1 MSDYRSVSLW
11 LDQLAEPLT
20 PRAAL
25 AGDIRADIAIVGAGF
40 TGLWTAYYLQRADP
54 SLTIVVLEKEIAGFG
69 ASGRNGGWCSALFP
83 TSWQRIAREH
93 SKPAAMAMRDA
104 MRGAVAEVGDVA
116 RTEGIDCDYHRGGTL
131 TFVRNRAQ
139 LTRARAEVAESLDSG
154 DDDVRFL
161 DSARLAEAVRA
172 PGMLGATFTPHCA
185 AIDPA
190 KLVRGLADLVVSRG
204 VTLYERTPAL
214 SIAPHQVV
222 TAGGVVTADSVI
234 RATEAFTV
242 ELPGRRRDL
251 APIYS
256 LIVATEPLGD
266 KRLADLG
273 LADRPTFA
281 DHGNVICYG
290 QRTASGRI
298 VFGGRGAP
306 YHFGS
311 SLGAA
316 HDRDLRVFARLR
328 RQLVDMFPSLH
339 GVAFTH
345 AWGGAVAA
353 PRDWHASVLFD
364 PATRMGSAG
373 GYVGDGVSTTNLAG
387 RTLANLVMG
396 DKTALT
402 TLPWV
407 GHTSRKW
414 EPEPLRWLG
423 VNAGLRVMTAAD
435 WIEAKTGRPS
445 RVAAVAGRLLGE

>member
-1 MSDYRSVSLW
+1 
-11 LDQLAEPLT
+11 
-20 PRAAL
+20 
-25 AGDIRADIAIVGAGF
+25 
-40 TGLWTAYYLQRADP
+40 
-54 SLTIVVLEKEIAGFG
+54 
-69 ASGRNGGWCSALFP
+69 
-83 TSWQRIAREH
+83 
-93 SKPAAMAMRDA
+93 
-104 MRGAVAEVGDVA
+104 VAEVGDVA

-242 ELPGRRRDL
+242 ELPGRRR
-251 APIYS
+251 
-256 LIVATEPLGD
+256 
-266 KRLADLG
+266 DLG